1 MVTRIATSVLFGA
14 AVSACAMA
22 QAATLDVLSSGYGTP
37 QSQTWAGPGNGVT
50 DTGGKD
56 SIRAGVWGFNN
67 ATTPATGDFRS
78 DVFVFK
84 LPSLNGEQLTGAQFA
99 NWYWNGSG
107 SYNVN
112 AAVLGVRS
120 TPDILASDY
129 NAGALLNADF
139 ATPSSEQGVKSLSA
153 GGQSILLSKLQPPAY
168 VAGSY
173 LFIALNTASEV
184 KADGGYNFST
194 QDRNAQDITDRKVP
208 FLTLTTAAVPEPA
221 LLGLAGLAVVGLLGR
236 RRARRV

>member
-1 MVTRIATSVLFGA
+1 MVTRIVTSVLFGA

-99 NWYWNGSG
+99 DWKWGAQDSV

-112 AAVLGVRS
+112 AVVLGVRT
-120 TPDILASDY
+120 TPEILASDY
-129 NAGALLNADF
+129 NAGTLLDANF
-139 ATPSSEQGVKSLSA
+139 ATPGDFGVRSLSA
-153 GGQSILLSKLQPPAY
+153 SGQSILLTALQPTYIAD
-168 VAGSY
+168 SY
-173 LFIALNTASEV
+173 LFIGITTASEV
-184 KADGGYNFST
+184 TATGGYPFST
-194 QDRNAQDITDRKVP
+194 HDRSAQDILDRKVP
-208 FLTLTTAAVPEPA
+208 FLTLTTVPEPA
-221 LLGLAGLAVVGLLGR
+221 SLGLLGLSVVGLLGR
-236 RRARRV
+236 RRAR